1 MFGALTGMAAPRW
14 AAEIE
19 NDAVNDCFAQ
29 VTLAWHVLEG
39 STANLWMHSEKWI
52 PEPKDC
58 QKALVLDSMKPP
70 Q

>member
-29 VTLAWHVLEG
+29 VTLAWHVYGG

-52 PEPKDC
+52 
-58 QKALVLDSMKPP
+58 Q
-70 Q
+70 